1 MWVRKVSVSDSSVGI
16 VEITVILNLVG
27 FLRITLNIA
36 RFVPG
41 TLVFRGM
48 NNEIVLC
55 RNLVDELLLAKNPD
69 RVYSTKGNSM

>member
-1 MWVRKVSVSDSSVGI
+1 MWVRKVSVSDSLVGI

-41 TLVFRGM
+41 TLSLQG
-48 NNEIVLC
+48 
-55 RNLVDELLLAKNPD
+55 DE
-69 RVYSTKGNSM
+69 